1 VITEHQSLW
10 DICVHCMWASLNST
24 EYTAFPVTTLLQHS
38 AFACGREP
46 VSQTSLYNVKH
57 ILMWTL
63 QSGKHSQYSA
73 TVAPTLPL
81 QNLYQHITHE

>member
-1 VITEHQSLW
+1 MLHFLDVTGIDDDDDDDAKSSIPVITEHQSLW

-57 ILMWTL
+57 ILM
-63 QSGKHSQYSA
+63 
-73 TVAPTLPL
+73 
-81 QNLYQHITHE
+81 